1 MAAVALALAAALSY
15 GASDFVGGILSRTR
29 SVWMVATAS
38 QLTAAL
44 ATAIV
49 ALLASGAAEP
59 ADFGWAAGAGV
70 GGAIGI
76 SSLYRGL
83 SAGRMS
89 VVAPIS
95 GIGAALVPV
104 AVGLATGD
112 QPSTLA
118 WLGIA
123 VAFPAIYLVPQ
134 ADARHDP
141 AIDAAAARSDGA
153 GYGVIAGLGFGT
165 LFALVGQIGD
175 DAGFF
180 PLALLQLTVA
190 ATVVVIAT
198 SLRQPWVPR
207 GRRLA
212 PVFAFGLLGSAALV
226 FFQLATQQGLLTIV
240 SVIAALYPA
249 TTVAMAA
256 TFLGET
262 IGRLQSAG
270 LALAATAVV
279 LVAVG

>member
-1 MAAVALALAAALSY
+1 
-15 GASDFVGGILSRTR
+15 
-29 SVWMVATAS
+29 
-38 QLTAAL
+38 
-44 ATAIV
+44 
-49 ALLASGAAEP
+49 
-59 ADFGWAAGAGV
+59 
-70 GGAIGI
+70 
-76 SSLYRGL
+76 
-83 SAGRMS
+83 
-89 VVAPIS
+89 
-95 GIGAALVPV
+95 
-104 AVGLATGD
+104 VGLATGD

-207 GRRLA
+207 GRGLA

-226 FFQLATQQGLLTIV
+226 FFQLATQQGLHDRLGDRRPLPGHHRRDGRNP
-240 SVIAALYPA
+240 SRRDDRPA
-249 TTVAMAA
+249 
-256 TFLGET
+256 
-262 IGRLQSAG
+262 
-270 LALAATAVV
+270 
-279 LVAVG
+279 AVGRARPGGHRGRPGRRGVAGASLGLLAGGALSGRRPASRA